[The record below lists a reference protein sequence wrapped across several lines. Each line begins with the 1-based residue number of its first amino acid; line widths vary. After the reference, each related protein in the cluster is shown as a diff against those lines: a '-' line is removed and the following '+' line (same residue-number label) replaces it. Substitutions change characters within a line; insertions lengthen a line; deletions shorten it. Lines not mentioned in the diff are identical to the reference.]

1 MFIAPADRDQIGD
14 LASEIFAAHHASPR
28 GAVADP
34 DIAIL
39 GRLLGGVS
47 ESHGELLS
55 YLMFTPEFTSAL
67 IEQGERDASAWLD
80 RDWGEDGPW
89 LRKPVDVL
97 ADDERS

>member
-1 MFIAPADRDQIGD
+1 
-14 LASEIFAAHHASPR
+14 
-28 GAVADP
+28 
-34 DIAIL
+34 
-39 GRLLGGVS
+39 
-47 ESHGELLS
+47 
-55 YLMFTPEFTSAL
+55 MFTPEFTSAL